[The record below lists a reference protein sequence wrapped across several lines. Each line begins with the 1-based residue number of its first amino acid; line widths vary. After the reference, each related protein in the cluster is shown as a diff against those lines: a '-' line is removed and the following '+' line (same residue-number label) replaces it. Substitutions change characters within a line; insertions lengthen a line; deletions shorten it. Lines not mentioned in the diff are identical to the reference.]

1 MPRRRDH
8 WSGMSPAGLELLA
21 RARIVG
27 TPATGSP
34 RNTLSTNLGPNLALN
49 TWMQCGPHCG
59 GAAAAGSDTAVLAA
73 KSTTKVAA
81 AANNLPRMDMTVPS
95 SNARGVVLV
104 TG

>member
-1 MPRRRDH
+1 
-8 WSGMSPAGLELLA
+8 MSPAGLELLA

-49 TWMQCGPHCG
+49 TWMRCGPHCG
-59 GAAAAGSDTAVLAA
+59 VAADAGSDAAVLAA
-73 KSTTKVAA
+73 KNTTKVAA
-81 AANNLPRMDMTVPS
+81 SSDGEPVPS